1 MTQYPSAARII
12 KNSIAQL
19 AFRIP
24 MEPEPPITGLHWY
37 PGRSNHTQNSPYFAV
52 EPPIGVQDTRHM
64 SEDWRFGRQAS
75 DNEHTLYIEL
85 YPGFQIGV
93 QEGARSL

>member
-19 AFRIP
+19 EFRIP

-37 PGRSNHTQNSPYFAV
+37 PGRSNRKQNSPYFEV
-52 EPPIGVQDTRHM
+52 EEFRIPAICPRIGVSDAKLLTM
-64 SEDWRFGRQAS
+64 SI
-75 DNEHTLYIEL
+75 LYT
-85 YPGFQIGV
+85 
-93 QEGARSL
+93 